1 MCKKR
6 KEGRWEAE
14 VRETYKEKRGKNG
27 LLAGALPLNQLHP
40 NFEAEFSRTRYTLR
54 VPAHSERSVPTRR
67 RKEWSA
73 LDVQSVP
80 PGTMQQRASR
90 RTSSHARDCTESAL
104 PPTVVGGQQS

>member
-1 MCKKR
+1 MGSRGERDLQGEAR
-6 KEGRWEAE
+6 KEWPPSRCI
-14 VRETYKEKRGKNG
+14 
-27 LLAGALPLNQLHP
+27 PLNQLHP